1 MPSSC
6 YYSSERH
13 SPSPKRVRAHRWLGL
28 TNSQTSIE
36 YWKYCLSVVFE
47 IPALRE
53 LLVGRL
59 LFFFNRRSW
68 VQNMWR
74 TNEAYEWTS
83 VLYRKQVGSFSS
95 RPRAIFPV
103 FDAGI
108 FAWSSRVTFF
118 LSVPCHRLR
127 EKKVSCWCTFP
138 STELFSTPDDGRR
151 IVRSKQVSYEFF
163 LKTNE
168 CRHHETG
175 DPTRISMSHVD
186 RDVRG

>member
-59 LFFFNRRSW
+59 LFFFLPAKLGTEY
-68 VQNMWR
+68 V
-74 TNEAYEWTS
+74 TYE
-83 VLYRKQVGSFSS
+83 RGIRMNVGFVSETG
-95 RPRAIFPV
+95 
-103 FDAGI
+103 GI
-108 FAWSSRVTFF
+108 IQ
-118 LSVPCHRLR
+118 
-127 EKKVSCWCTFP
+127 FP
-138 STELFSTPDDGRR
+138 STRHFSRFWCWHFRVVFTCNIFSFCPMPPFTGKKSVVLMYFSEYWIIFNAGRR
-151 IVRSKQVSYEFF
+151 PKD
-163 LKTNE
+163 
-168 CRHHETG
+168 C
-175 DPTRISMSHVD
+175 
-186 RDVRG
+186 